1 MYWLI
6 PVNIKYS
13 SFVIL
18 ICFYLQLVVS
28 NFVKKKKQSI
38 YYIFTF
44 NVFIVL
50 TNTNY
55 VKFTLSI
62 PNLSFLKVHLSL
74 CIYISP

>member
-28 NFVKKKKQSI
+28 NFVKKKQSI